1 VLQLVHKQPG
11 ITLAEWAKRMKIQP
25 SYLYRILPHLE
36 KDGKVT
42 KRDKGYHPPES

>member
-1 VLQLVHKQPG
+1 M
-11 ITLAEWAKRMKIQP
+11 AKRMKIQP
-25 SYLYRILPHLE
+25 NYLYRILPHLE